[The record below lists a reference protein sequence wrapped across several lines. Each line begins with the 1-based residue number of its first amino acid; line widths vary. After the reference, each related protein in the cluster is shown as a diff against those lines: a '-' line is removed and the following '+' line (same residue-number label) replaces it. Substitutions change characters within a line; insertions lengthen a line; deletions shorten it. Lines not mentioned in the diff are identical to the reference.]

1 MNRKRLAAVIATAI
15 IAANFWPDTS
25 YSAMKHCWV
34 AALREMYQD
43 ALRLCRPLA
52 EQGDPVAQNA
62 LGGLYYSGDGVPR
75 DGAEAARWYRLAA
88 EQDHAE
94 AQYNLGLL
102 VYYAGRGAPQDN
114 TQALMWLTLAA
125 SQGNENAQKTLAVVE
140 KQATSAE
147 ITAAGRMAR
156 EWSQKSWAELSH
168 GLPD

>member
-15 IAANFWPDTS
+15 IATNFWPDTS

-75 DGAEAARWYRLAA
+75 DVDHYVAEIYTYPKNDLMI
-88 EQDHAE
+88 
-94 AQYNLGLL
+94 LGL
-102 VYYAGRGAPQDN
+102 VRVARGD
-114 TQALMWLTLAA
+114 
-125 SQGNENAQKTLAVVE
+125 
-140 KQATSAE
+140 
-147 ITAAGRMAR
+147 
-156 EWSQKSWAELSH
+156 
-168 GLPD
+168 